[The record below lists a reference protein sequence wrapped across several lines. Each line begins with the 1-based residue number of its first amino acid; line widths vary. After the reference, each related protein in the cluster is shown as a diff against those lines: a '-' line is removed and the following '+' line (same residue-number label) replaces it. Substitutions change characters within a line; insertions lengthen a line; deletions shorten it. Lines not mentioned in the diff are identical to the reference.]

1 MGGGRERTHARQRQ
15 DTRERRKE
23 REIES
28 ESERASER
36 TERET
41 HTQTHRHTDTRTD
54 LTSGRGRAC
63 SGQSDL
69 GLVRGLLAA
78 GKMLERGCQE
88 AGFAVVNEWRL
99 VRRWAEVGYRL
110 AKKVGE
116 RTLGGWIKARQRL
129 VTGWPEAG

>member
-1 MGGGRERTHARQRQ
+1 MRV
-15 DTRERRKE
+15 
-23 REIES
+23 
-28 ESERASER
+28 SERARGQRER
-36 TERET
+36 D
-41 HTQTHRHTDTRTD
+41 THRHTDTQTD

-129 VTGWPEAG
+129 VIQAGQRLVRV